1 MAGTSLNK
9 LNDQIKN
16 SAGSMLDAINMMKNS
31 GTNLASSKQIE
42 SAAVISAGFQQGG
55 QLKVQDNTRF
65 LVLLTRFIPIFF
77 WTIASLEGIAIF
89 MMIMSIFCVTMVL
102 LTQE

>member
-1 MAGTSLNK
+1 VAGTSLNK

-42 SAAVISAGFQQGG
+42 SAAVISASF
-55 QLKVQDNTRF
+55 
-65 LVLLTRFIPIFF
+65 
-77 WTIASLEGIAIF
+77 
-89 MMIMSIFCVTMVL
+89 
-102 LTQE
+102 